1 MCKYTGVADDTV
13 AAVGVV
19 SAHLSLVLGLVDVL
33 ATKVARLLVLHRLK
47 LLRLGIVINNG

>member
-1 MCKYTGVADDTV
+1 MCKDTGVADDTV
-13 AAVGVV
+13 AAVGEV